1 MKIGG
6 LIKSSMIDYP
16 GKISCVVFTC
26 GCNFICPYCH
36 NRELIKFV
44 GEETD
49 TGFDS
54 TEIIKFL
61 KKRKGLLDGL
71 VITGGEPTLQ
81 KNLIQFCTEVNE
93 IGYPIKLDSNGSNP
107 EIIEELISKKL
118 IDYFAMD
125 IKAEP
130 SNYTPLLSKKNYSD
144 EILKSIKLIMASGV
158 KYEFRT
164 TCAKPFVNKKMIQ
177 AVCEIITGAD
187 FFALQ
192 TFNPASVLDPTFFE
206 NQEKGYGIEEMDTF
220 REIALEY
227 VEKCTIR

>member
-36 NRELIKFV
+36 NRDLIKFV
-44 GEETD
+44 GEETE

-54 TEIIKFL
+54 AEIIQFL

-81 KNLIQFCTEVNE
+81 KDLIQFCTEVNE

-107 EIIEELISKKL
+107 KIIEELISKKL
-118 IDYFAMD
+118 VDYFAMD

-144 EILKSIKLIMASGV
+144 
-158 KYEFRT
+158 
-164 TCAKPFVNKKMIQ
+164 
-177 AVCEIITGAD
+177 
-187 FFALQ
+187 
-192 TFNPASVLDPTFFE
+192 
-206 NQEKGYGIEEMDTF
+206 GI
-220 REIALEY
+220 RCKI
-227 VEKCTIR
+227 